1 MLQAIYTYVAYSPDT
16 TYESI
21 VCFMPIWIVRYVYT
35 RKG

>member
-1 MLQAIYTYVAYSPDT
+1 MLQAIYTYVAYSSDT

-21 VCFMPIWIVRYVYT
+21 VNFMPDWTVRYVYT